1 MCLCGP
7 LWFVCAFYLRLIR
20 GQRPWKACYIFCHR
34 SAGAKG
40 YATKDDDDDGVGD
53 CIRQTCSTLLC
64 SLLWQFFSMFASV
77 WPAPLCWILIKINYI
92 KCSKQTAN
100 SKRELRTTD
109 IITDIRPSQSPAEP
123 RKKGWVIDNKHN
135 AATGQGSR
143 SVSDAAKPLTGSS
156 LHIKVQHFFLWI
168 PISWPTC
175 VTSQGSGQQRLL
187 III

>member
-1 MCLCGP
+1 M
-7 LWFVCAFYLRLIR
+7 WFVCAFYLRLIR

-40 YATKDDDDDGVGD
+40 YATKDDDDDGDGD

-100 SKRELRTTD
+100 SKERTENNRHHHRHQA
-109 IITDIRPSQSPAEP
+109 IAIGMSHRS
-123 RKKGWVIDNKHN
+123 KHN

-143 SVSDAAKPLTGSS
+143 SVSDAATPLTGSS
-156 LHIKVQHFFLWI
+156 LHIKVQHFFCQFRLADPHAWR
-168 PISWPTC
+168 
-175 VTSQGSGQQRLL
+175 VKVQGSNVYSL
-187 III
+187 